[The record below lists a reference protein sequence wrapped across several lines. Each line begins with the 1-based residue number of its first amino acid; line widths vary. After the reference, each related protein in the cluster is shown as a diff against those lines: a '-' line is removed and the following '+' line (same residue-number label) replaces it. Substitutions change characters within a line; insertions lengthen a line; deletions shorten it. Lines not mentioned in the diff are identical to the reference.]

1 VYDSDEAAESPSPPQ
16 EDFARGAT
24 MNSNDRGAAP
34 DTLRP
39 ESQPHGTTED
49 QIHEM
54 ESEGQGGA
62 AEKDAKPKSIAPPNN
77 ATVSVPATTM
87 K

>member
-1 VYDSDEAAESPSPPQ
+1 MRPNK
-16 EDFARGAT
+16 RGAV
-24 MNSNDRGAAP
+24 A

-62 AEKDAKPKSIAPPNN
+62 ATQEMKPKPLAPLDKT
-77 ATVSVPATTM
+77 ATGSPASTVA